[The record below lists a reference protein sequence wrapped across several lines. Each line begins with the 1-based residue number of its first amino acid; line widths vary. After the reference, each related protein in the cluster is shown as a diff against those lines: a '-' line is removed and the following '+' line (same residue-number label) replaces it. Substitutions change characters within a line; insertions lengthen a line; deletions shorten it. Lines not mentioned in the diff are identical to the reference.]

1 VITRFPSLT
10 GLPRDYRPPR
20 VTLEELQRV
29 KAINMQTNNKAI
41 AKRMWADVG
50 MLEGEMDQFLGLMPR
65 EIRWAMQGRPD
76 KT

>member
-1 VITRFPSLT
+1 MTVWKSSSELGTTQLRRQRRVDGVGRPTFDFHT
-10 GLPRDYRPPR
+10 G
-20 VTLEELQRV
+20 
-29 KAINMQTNNKAI
+29 
-41 AKRMWADVG
+41 MWADVG

>member
-1 VITRFPSLT
+1 LYPNSPVDFHR
-10 GLPRDYRPPR
+10 
-20 VTLEELQRV
+20 QRV
-29 KAINMQTNNKAI
+29 KAINQQTNNKAI

>member
-1 VITRFPSLT
+1 MAWNRHAIEQTQLRRQRRVDGVGRQNSDFHT
-10 GLPRDYRPPR
+10 G
-20 VTLEELQRV
+20 
-29 KAINMQTNNKAI
+29 
-41 AKRMWADVG
+41 MWADVG

>member
-1 VITRFPSLT
+1 MKIEQTRLRTTPRRWRPKFDFHT
-10 GLPRDYRPPR
+10 G
-20 VTLEELQRV
+20 
-29 KAINMQTNNKAI
+29 
-41 AKRMWADVG
+41 MWADVG

>member
-1 VITRFPSLT
+1 MAWKFHAIEQIQLRRRHRVDGVGRPNFYFHT
-10 GLPRDYRPPR
+10 G
-20 VTLEELQRV
+20 
-29 KAINMQTNNKAI
+29 
-41 AKRMWADVG
+41 MWADVG

>member
-1 VITRFPSLT
+1 MTVWKSTSELGSLRRQRRVDGVRRPKFYFHT
-10 GLPRDYRPPR
+10 G
-20 VTLEELQRV
+20 
-29 KAINMQTNNKAI
+29 
-41 AKRMWADVG
+41 MWADVG

>member
-1 VITRFPSLT
+1 MAWKLHAVEQTQLRRQRRVDGVTRPTFDFHT
-10 GLPRDYRPPR
+10 G
-20 VTLEELQRV
+20 
-29 KAINMQTNNKAI
+29 
-41 AKRMWADVG
+41 MWADVG